1 MLFRSIGSSTDESIH
16 VGVLTGII
24 GEINEYASS
33 IEDLSL
39 IDYKVRILNTGTDA
53 TTRVSI
59 ESSDKNK
66 KSWYTVGVSE
76 NIIEA
81 SFRALI
87 DSVEY
92 KLLKEKVAPV
102 KSN

>member
-1 MLFRSIGSSTDESIH
+1 MQQQEF
-16 VGVLTGII
+16 
-24 GEINEYASS
+24 
-33 IEDLSL
+33 LS
-39 IDYKVRILNTGTDA
+39 N
-53 TTRVSI
+53 
-59 ESSDKNK
+59 SDKNK

-81 SFRALI
+81 SFKALI

>member
-1 MLFRSIGSSTDESIH
+1 MPTTHPWPNWIRHQSTKLGITGSNPVGCAIPRTTRSST
-16 VGVLTGII
+16 TG
-24 GEINEYASS
+24 
-33 IEDLSL
+33 DQ
-39 IDYKVRILNTGTDA
+39 
-53 TTRVSI
+53 SI